1 MNTKKKPVSIVLL
14 MASITTIII
23 SLTGV
28 VNSVEYDYAD
38 TSFSDGN
45 IDVIDKNG
53 SIDGS
58 VTYHDYIY
66 EAIEDPYEVGWD

>member
-14 MASITTIII
+14 VASITTIII
-23 SLTGV
+23 SLTGT
-28 VNSVEYDYAD
+28 VNSVEYDYMDA
-38 TSFSDGN
+38 SFSDGN
-45 IDVIDKNG
+45 IDVKDKTGN
-53 SIDGS
+53 IDGG